1 MALLLLFLDHFI
13 KIYSRKLKKNIKGF
27 SPDALNI
34 LLKYD
39 WPGNVRELE
48 NNVERCVALCS
59 SSLIVPSDITANL
72 HLDGSREGEIY
83 QNIDLSLKEKS
94 ESHEKECILV
104 SLIKNDWDRI
114 KAAKELSISRS
125 SLWKKMEKYD
135 IN

>member
-1 MALLLLFLDHFI
+1 LFLDHFI

-104 SLIKNDWDRI
+104 SLIK
-114 KAAKELSISRS
+114 KEKQ
-125 SLWKKMEKYD
+125 KKRGWGGGEKGRKRRRRMKSKRGGFGFFF
-135 IN
+135 